1 MTTDSGNKPSAQEWI
16 TREIATAYR
25 GSFQVQKSKDGTRV
39 RFVQTAKPDNYVEV
53 PGGAVTDLIRV
64 LKELGPYF

>member
-1 MTTDSGNKPSAQEWI
+1 MTTDSGNKPSTPEWI
-16 TREIATAYR
+16 TKEIATAYR

-39 RFVQTAKPDNYVEV
+39 RFLDPSKPDNYVEV

-64 LKELGPYF
+64 LQELGPYF